1 MYLNGVFESVP
12 FHAECSDVFYKR
24 EFNVANSLKSS
35 YAEEFFARNSI
46 TSIENTQSEVS
57 DGFIATDKA
66 QSETSDRFAATD
78 KVQSEAS
85 DGFTAFNKVLSEPSD
100 TSTATDKVLSE
111 ASDVST
117 ATNNILS
124 ETSDPSA
131 QHCAEKIHRIKT
143 TAAHVAATL
152 SYQRRFTM
160 KEIQTLPLTS
170 MNNAAHFLF
179 VSNMAERA
187 EKDSAVSE
195 KCKAQVAALRSAVTA
210 EDENL
215 KISAKSL
222 TTDKIVAAD
231 RLRDQLYAGYKKAV
245 AGYTNFPMEGMAE
258 AAKVLNQHIKD
269 YKIDVQAQLDKETGL
284 LVNFI
289 QDLEGKF
296 AEQVKTLS
304 LGAFVEKLKAANE
317 DVRSL
322 TSQRTDERSAKTA
335 GALKAARTA
344 SDEAYKMLVLHV
356 NAHALLEGEADYAA
370 FIDYANTEI
379 AHFKQE
385 VLGGKKGKAK
395 VDAGADDSGDDA

>member
-1 MYLNGVFESVP
+1 
-12 FHAECSDVFYKR
+12 
-24 EFNVANSLKSS
+24 
-35 YAEEFFARNSI
+35 
-46 TSIENTQSEVS
+46 
-57 DGFIATDKA
+57 
-66 QSETSDRFAATD
+66 
-78 KVQSEAS
+78 
-85 DGFTAFNKVLSEPSD
+85 
-100 TSTATDKVLSE
+100 
-111 ASDVST
+111 
-117 ATNNILS
+117 
-124 ETSDPSA
+124 
-131 QHCAEKIHRIKT
+131 
-143 TAAHVAATL
+143 
-152 SYQRRFTM
+152 M

-187 EKDSAVSE
+187 EKDKTVAE

-245 AGYTNFPMEGMAE
+245 GGYTNFPMEEMAD
-258 AAKVLNQHIKD
+258 AAKVLQQHIKD

-296 AEQVKTLS
+296 AEQVKALS
-304 LGAFVEKLKAANE
+304 LTAFVEKLKAANE
-317 DVRSL
+317 NVRSL
-322 TSQRTDERSAKTA
+322 TGQRTDERSAKTA
-335 GALKAARTA
+335 GALKAARA
-344 SDEAYKMLVLHV
+344 VSDEAYRMLVLHV

-385 VLGGKKGKAK
+385 VLGGKKGKGK
-395 VDAGADDSGDDA
+395 EDIVE